1 MRDTSPDFVKPINEM
16 TESERMA
23 AATRLEEQRLEVIR
37 EIEDI
42 MAELS
47 GELRQGKYKRRRF
60 KLGKSPN
67 DFGAK

>member
-1 MRDTSPDFVKPINEM
+1 MRDTSPDFVKSVTDM
-16 TESERMA
+16 TEAERMA

-47 GELRQGKYKRRRF
+47 GELRQGKHKRRRF

-67 DFGAK
+67 DFGSK